1 MFTTNCTL
9 LILSDDYR
17 SKIMWEKYTVQ
28 KKLNILVKMAK
39 YLILTIDL
47 QKVKVINTA
56 DFQQI
61 KLRDFNAINLPCS

>member
-1 MFTTNCTL
+1 
-9 LILSDDYR
+9 
-17 SKIMWEKYTVQ
+17 
-28 KKLNILVKMAK
+28 MAK